1 VYVVYSDDHNL
12 YYSFSKTFGQT
23 WSGPYPINKSP
34 SNTAIFPW
42 SSAGAAGGLDVI
54 WYGTDYY
61 SAVHPDNYPPEAA
74 RKVYFS
80 QNLQAATPNSPWTQ
94 VAASGVIHYGGVCE
108 SGVTCTGNRDP
119 LDDFGVAV
127 SPTTGLAAI
136 IYTNDQF
143 INSTAEP
150 ATRRDSGSYVCTAA
164 LTNSVDCSHTDIA
177 IQTGGSTLNQRKHH
191 FEIDEEDFEETDL
204 HSDGGH
210 APEFSMH
217 GTNTGNS
224 PITSITA
231 QISGLPLTVSW
242 NKAFPLQPGQDATAT
257 TTTLPL
263 GLLITVGGIYT
274 ITVTVTMADGTKET
288 QTTSAIYTLGAGLG
302 L

>member
-1 VYVVYSDDHNL
+1 M
-12 YYSFSKTFGQT
+12 
-23 WSGPYPINKSP
+23 
-34 SNTAIFPW
+34 
-42 SSAGAAGGLDVI
+42 
-54 WYGTDYY
+54 
-61 SAVHPDNYPPEAA
+61 
-74 RKVYFS
+74 
-80 QNLQAATPNSPWTQ
+80 
-94 VAASGVIHYGGVCE
+94 
-108 SGVTCTGNRDP
+108 
-119 LDDFGVAV
+119 
-127 SPTTGLAAI
+127 
-136 IYTNDQF
+136 
-143 INSTAEP
+143 
-150 ATRRDSGSYVCTAA
+150 
-164 LTNSVDCSHTDIA
+164 DCSHTDIA

-288 QTTSAIYTLGAGLG
+288 QTTSALYTLDVGLG